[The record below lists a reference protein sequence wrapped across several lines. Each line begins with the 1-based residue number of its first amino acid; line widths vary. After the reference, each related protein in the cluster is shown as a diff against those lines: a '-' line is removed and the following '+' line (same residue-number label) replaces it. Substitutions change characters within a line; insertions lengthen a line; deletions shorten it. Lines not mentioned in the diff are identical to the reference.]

1 MAKKKMLTTYEAL
14 SVLKGRGYTVAYST
28 LARWLSI
35 GAIPGAEVDTSH
47 PRGAI
52 WRIPE
57 ASIKKFEPPKKGRPA
72 AKKGAKK

>member
-1 MAKKKMLTTYEAL
+1 MAKRKMLTTYEAL
-14 SVLKGRGYTVAYST
+14 DVLKVRGYQVAYST

-72 AKKGAKK
+72 TKKGGKK